1 MQMKLLGIISII
13 SENKWEYNWAVHQLL
28 TGVKDVYESVRM
40 EVLHNILNE
49 FSMPMKLVRIMCLY
63 ETYINI
69 WTTKHLSHTF
79 PIKNGLK

>member
-13 SENKWEYNWAVHQLL
+13 SENKCEYNWAVHQLL
-28 TGVKDVYESVRM
+28 TGVKDVYDSVRM

-49 FSMPMKLVRIMCLY
+49 FRMPMKPVRIMCLY
-63 ETYINI
+63 EAYINI
-69 WTTKHLSHTF
+69 WTTKHLYCIF